1 MKSFQKI
8 IAVRLA
14 PKDDLREALENI
26 MREKNLLAAAIVSAV
41 GSLACAELRMGS
53 GEVKNLDGPFEIVSL
68 SGTLGKGGMH
78 VHLAVADGHGSTY
91 GGHLLNGCEVS
102 TTVEIVIHNL
112 SDSYIFE
119 RVVDPLTG
127 FKELVVRAIEPSN
140 VV

>member
-14 PKDDLREALENI
+14 PKDDLRQALENI

-41 GSLACAELRMGS
+41 GSLTCAELRMGS